1 MLHDA
6 KSELRQKLLTI
17 EDLPATPL
25 MVNISKTINPVTWKK
40 YTFWFTFKGQ
50 LIDTYSE
57 PHVLVL
63 IFDLSNTYV
72 STGNFQWKA
81 AIWSDFLSGKLT
93 VFR

>member
-40 YTFWFTFKGQ
+40 YTF
-50 LIDTYSE
+50 
-57 PHVLVL
+57 
-63 IFDLSNTYV
+63 
-72 STGNFQWKA
+72 
-81 AIWSDFLSGKLT
+81 
-93 VFR
+93 